1 MCLPL
6 PFKGFGLRGIF
17 RHNERA
23 TLIGRRIFY
32 DFSGKWIGRGQKNA
46 LECGEH
52 VCLILRKAFIQN
64 LSEHRA
70 FSTVVVLIAVLVL
83 SLPLAKRN
91 HEHAKG
97 LVLSPEPVL
106 DAGTNEELIVGIG
119 MMDLPIELQMGAVIK
134 EMEKLVSDLVRMQT
148 GTFAWANEG
157 QVNGALLVA
166 NHHINITPGT
176 LRLDCMFSLPRVGI
190 FHNGHSIKATSK
202 CRGGRLIGYQKSA

>member
-1 MCLPL
+1 MDRSWPKKC
-6 PFKGFGLRGIF
+6 F
-17 RHNERA
+17 RV
-23 TLIGRRIFY
+23 
-32 DFSGKWIGRGQKNA
+32 
-46 LECGEH
+46 GEH
-52 VCLILRKAFIQN
+52 VCLILWKAFIQN
-64 LSEHRA
+64 LSERRA

-97 LVLSPEPVL
+97 LILSPEPVL

-148 GTFAWANEG
+148 GTFAWANKG

-166 NHHINITPGT
+166 NHHINITLGT
-176 LRLDCMFSLPRVGI
+176 LRLDCLFSVPRVRI
-190 FHNGHSIKATSK
+190 FHNGLSIKATSK
-202 CRGGRLIGYQKSA
+202 CRGELLIGYQKSA